1 MEKGIN
7 KKNVRMQM

>member
-7 KKNVRMQM
+7 ILQYGLLI